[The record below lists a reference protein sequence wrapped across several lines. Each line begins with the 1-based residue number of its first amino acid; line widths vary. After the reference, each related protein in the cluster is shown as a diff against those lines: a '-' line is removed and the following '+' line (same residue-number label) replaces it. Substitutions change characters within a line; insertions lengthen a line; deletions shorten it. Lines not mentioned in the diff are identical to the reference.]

1 MSLPLPRSF
10 EPQEASTA
18 DELPSGGG
26 WRYEPKW
33 DGFRCLA
40 FRDGDTVDLRS
51 KAGKPLTRYFPEL
64 VEALLALR
72 AKQFVIDG
80 EIVVTDN
87 GALSFDAL
95 LQRVHPAAS
104 RIEKLSRET
113 PAGLVV
119 FDLLVDAKGKDL
131 TAAPLSARVK
141 ALASFAKQFKGT
153 TVALSPG
160 TSDIR
165 SARRW
170 LTGRSGTDG
179 VMAKRLDCPYA
190 TGTRDAMVKVK
201 RKRTADCVV
210 GGFRY
215 SSAGKTLGSLL
226 LGLYDAGRLLH
237 HVGFTS
243 NVPKDERAKI
253 LRWLEKH
260 IVKESFTGKAPG
272 GPSRWAAVERE
283 WFPVKPEMVIEVGYD
298 HVSNER
304 FRHGTSFVRER
315 PDKAPRQ
322 CTYQQIMPIAKR
334 QRKRR

>member
-1 MSLPLPRSF
+1 MTLPLPRTY
-10 EPQEASTA
+10 EAQEATTA

-64 VEALLALR
+64 VTALLALR

-80 EIVVTDN
+80 EIVVTDD
-87 GALSFDAL
+87 GVLSFDAL

-104 RIEKLSRET
+104 RIEKLSRAT
-113 PAGLVV
+113 PAALIV
-119 FDLLVDAKGKDL
+119 FDLLVDARGNDL
-131 TAAPLSARVK
+131 TAEPLSARVK
-141 ALASFAKQFKGT
+141 ALASFAKQFKSP
-153 TVALSPG
+153 TVLLSPG
-160 TSDIR
+160 TSVLR
-165 SARRW
+165 SARGW
-170 LTGRSGTDG
+170 LTGKDGTDG
-179 VMAKRLDCPYA
+179 VMAKRLDSAYA

-215 SSAGKTLGSLL
+215 SSSGKTLGSLL
-226 LGLYDAGRLLH
+226 LGLYDKQGLLH

-243 NVPKDERAKI
+243 NVPKDERARI

-260 IVKESFTGKAPG
+260 VVKQSFTGKAPG
-272 GPSRWAAVERE
+272 GPSRWAAKERE

-304 FRHGTSFVRER
+304 FRHGTSFLRER
-315 PDKAPRQ
+315 PDKAARQ
-322 CTYQQIMPIAKR
+322 CTYVQITPIAKR
-334 QRKRR
+334 QRKPR